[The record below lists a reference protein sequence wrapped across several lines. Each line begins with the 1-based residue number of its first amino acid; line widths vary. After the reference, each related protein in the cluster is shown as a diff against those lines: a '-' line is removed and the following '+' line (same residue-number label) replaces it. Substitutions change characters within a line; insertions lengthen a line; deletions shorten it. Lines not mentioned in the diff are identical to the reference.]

1 MMLRENLLHN
11 YLRSI
16 GYMGNDGF
24 GQSIAFYGKRTLNI
38 MEVKS

>member
-1 MMLRENLLHN
+1 MILSENLLHN

-16 GYMGNDGF
+16 VYMGNEGF
-24 GQSIAFYGKRTLNI
+24 GQSNAFYCKRTLNI